1 MDFRVGGKEVN
12 AGGSKCGPVHAF
24 KATQNRFHLGPYS
37 EDLYNVLILLDSL
50 CLIWVWR

>member
-1 MDFRVGGKEVN
+1 M
-12 AGGSKCGPVHAF
+12 AGFDIVMWGR
-24 KATQNRFHLGPYS
+24 KAYV